1 MAHEVAKEQA
11 KRFYFRACVFTG
23 QAGVDGAHIFPAGDF
38 IELADFPENIVPA
51 VRPCHRLFDER
62 ADGTRRP
69 VSEKIWMLRNLV
81 TIDEMRV
88 RVNKALRMLALR
100 CEAMKRA
107 DRHGLHFPEMET
119 PKDEKILRYW
129 QNSEWTGT
137 PVTNGVEAFSEVQS
151 DL

>member
-1 MAHEVAKEQA
+1 MAHEVAKDQA

-38 IELADFPENIVPA
+38 PELADFPENIVPA
-51 VRPCHRLFDER
+51 VRSCHRLFDER
-62 ADGTRRP
+62 ADGSRRP
-69 VSEKIWMLRNLV
+69 ISEKLWMLRHL
-81 TIDEMRV
+81 TLDEISG

-100 CEAMKRA
+100 CDVLRRP
-107 DRHGLHFPEMET
+107 DRHNLYLPDMET

-129 QNSEWTGT
+129 QNSGWTGS
-137 PVTNGVEAFSEVQS
+137 PVANGVETFSEVQG